1 TYPAL
6 SFPFEKVL
14 IAFHEKIMYHNNVKE
29 LGGNMLNNSIEQI
42 VRFTSHLIWIY
53 LAFWSLQSLNLQT
66 LFKKQKASQIR
77 VFMLLLAIGLGYLV
91 SSFFFEILQLSK
103 SLFIARLQ

>member
-1 TYPAL
+1 MFISVRFL
-6 SFPFEKVL
+6 
-14 IAFHEKIMYHNNVKE
+14 
-29 LGGNMLNNSIEQI
+29 
-42 VRFTSHLIWIY
+42 RFTSHLIWIY

-103 SLFIARLQ
+103 NLFIARLQ

>member
-1 TYPAL
+1 
-6 SFPFEKVL
+6 
-14 IAFHEKIMYHNNVKE
+14 MYHSNVKE

-103 SLFIARLQ
+103 NLFIARLQ

>member
-1 TYPAL
+1 
-6 SFPFEKVL
+6 
-14 IAFHEKIMYHNNVKE
+14 
-29 LGGNMLNNSIEQI
+29 MLNNSIEQI

-91 SSFFFEILQLSK
+91 SSFFCFFLQLSK
-103 SLFIARLQ
+103 NLFIARLQ

>member
-1 TYPAL
+1 M
-6 SFPFEKVL
+6 V
-14 IAFHEKIMYHNNVKE
+14 NNTV
-29 LGGNMLNNSIEQI
+29 EQL
-42 VRFTSHLIWIY
+42 VRFISHLIWIY

-66 LFKKQKASQIR
+66 LFKKNKEGQIR

-103 SLFIARLQ
+103 NLFIARLQ

>member
-1 TYPAL
+1 
-6 SFPFEKVL
+6 
-14 IAFHEKIMYHNNVKE
+14 MYHNNVKE

-77 VFMLLLAIGLGYLV
+77 VLMLLLAIGLGYLV
-91 SSFFFEILQLSK
+91 SSFLFEILQLSK
-103 SLFIARLQ
+103 NLFIARLQ

>member
-1 TYPAL
+1 
-6 SFPFEKVL
+6 
-14 IAFHEKIMYHNNVKE
+14 MYHNNVKE

-42 VRFTSHLIWIY
+42 VRFTSHLIWIS

-66 LFKKQKASQIR
+66 LFRKQKASQIR